1 MEYARDYLNMMLN
14 EFENQGYVMTCKVL
28 NGWKHGVPQKRER
41 VFIVGVRND
50 VADKIGM
57 NFLNIGRVYPDP
69 NENDKPVINDAIR
82 DLQTDPVNEAES
94 VELCEIMK
102 KSAKY
107 KWLRRLEKNPE
118 RVVSVGDDVVGPWY
132 DKLIEHRRARG
143 KELPPRKNSFF
154 QSRRVPWNQA
164 SHTLSEQGLKTSLAV
179 HLHPEK
185 DRVYTTYEAI
195 RLMTLPN
202 DYKQTGTLNDRLA
215 RIGLMVAP
223 ICMKY
228 LAESIYNNI
237 LEPYA
242 NYSTRT

>member
-1 MEYARDYLNMMLN
+1 M
-14 EFENQGYVMTCKVL
+14 
-28 NGWKHGVPQKRER
+28 
-41 VFIVGVRND
+41 
-50 VADKIGM
+50 
-57 NFLNIGRVYPDP
+57 
-69 NENDKPVINDAIR
+69 
-82 DLQTDPVNEAES
+82 
-94 VELCEIMK
+94 
-102 KSAKY
+102 
-107 KWLRRLEKNPE
+107 
-118 RVVSVGDDVVGPWY
+118 VSVGDDVVGPWY

-143 KELPPRKNSFF
+143 KTIPEKKHSFF

-223 ICMKY
+223 ICLKN
-228 LAESIYNNI
+228 LADSIYKNI

-242 NYSTRT
+242 NN